1 MLLHNTVITGGERRI
16 TKRMGVDTSVNVTI
30 IDGLM
35 LDIVEISKTFL
46 GSEVLIAAMMLLLA
60 RVKGSSVSRGRAA
73 PPR

>member
-46 GSEVLIAAMMLLLA
+46 GSEVLFTLHANY
-60 RVKGSSVSRGRAA
+60 
-73 PPR
+73 